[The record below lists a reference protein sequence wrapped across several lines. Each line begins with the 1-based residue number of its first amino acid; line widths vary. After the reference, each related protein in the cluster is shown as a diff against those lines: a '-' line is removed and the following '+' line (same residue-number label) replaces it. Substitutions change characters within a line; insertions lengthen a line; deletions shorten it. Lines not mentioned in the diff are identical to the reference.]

1 MKKKYIVF
9 SFFIIV
15 FPILFFLW
23 LSFLSYT
30 AYKTSME
37 KVFNVDISILSELAP
52 YKVSQAIIN
61 EESDEVIYSILNSN
75 HKVFN
80 IVITDCKTLS
90 D

>member
-1 MKKKYIVF
+1 
-9 SFFIIV
+9 
-15 FPILFFLW
+15 
-23 LSFLSYT
+23 
-30 AYKTSME
+30 ME

-90 D
+90 DECPNQKILYAQNDATLDTIIGAFWNLNRPDFIGE